1 MSGVMLKRL
10 YIHNFKSFYESEFEF
25 GKLNCLIAPNNAG
38 KSNLIEA
45 LKFLDNLI
53 YQNSVVA
60 ISKIGMEK
68 LRNYHYDDPMI
79 VFEAD
84 FLIENRVL
92 VGNELIDYDIILYF
106 KYIFNYETKIPNID
120 ISIAGKIKSITLD
133 KADLKH
139 GLTTRIIGAFES
151 YIEHYNTYDESLNKK
166 NFQSFNFNYNH
177 TTLRYEIL
185 ARYERTESVISNLFA
200 LKIVEKNQLLEK
212 EMDLTFIFNKNHLFS
227 SHYFKADSMKRP
239 EMTGIPLLM
248 ENGKNLPEYLQD
260 MNEEIFED
268 ISTSLIGE
276 VELVQGIRI
285 EKGVVPQLV
294 FEEEMGDKVHYVGL
308 QDISD
313 GTVHFI
319 AIMSAIMGNKEAIGL
334 MIEEPERHMH
344 MKVLSYILNTMRDDD
359 KQIFFT
365 THSMEILHQIEL
377 EEVIFMFRDYDGNTQ
392 SKRAKD
398 IYNIKKLMKLYK
410 NDLVEMIKIGI
421 VGEYEDE

>member
-1 MSGVMLKRL
+1 M
-10 YIHNFKSFYESEFEF
+10 
-25 GKLNCLIAPNNAG
+25 
-38 KSNLIEA
+38 
-45 LKFLDNLI
+45 
-53 YQNSVVA
+53 
-60 ISKIGMEK
+60 
-68 LRNYHYDDPMI
+68 
-79 VFEAD
+79 
-84 FLIENRVL
+84 
-92 VGNELIDYDIILYF
+92 
-106 KYIFNYETKIPNID
+106 
-120 ISIAGKIKSITLD
+120 
-133 KADLKH
+133 
-139 GLTTRIIGAFES
+139 
-151 YIEHYNTYDESLNKK
+151 
-166 NFQSFNFNYNH
+166 
-177 TTLRYEIL
+177 
-185 ARYERTESVISNLFA
+185 ISNLFA